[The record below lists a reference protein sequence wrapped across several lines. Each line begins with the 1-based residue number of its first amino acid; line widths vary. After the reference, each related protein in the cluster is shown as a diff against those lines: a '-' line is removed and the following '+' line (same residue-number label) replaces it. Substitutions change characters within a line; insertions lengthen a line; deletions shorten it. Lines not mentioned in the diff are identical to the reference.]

1 LQFHYNGPALPL
13 WLWHL
18 SLHLCL
24 QPGRFPSCTDVSQS
38 QVFYLPWPMSTAY
51 ISVPL
56 LFFRGPQTAS
66 MTTVPCSLH
75 CRCCIVSSH
84 PYPLSVQ
91 TGRFQRTTLWRETFS
106 LSISRVLPWA
116 LRYLRGQVFS
126 FVLFTSLSPLLA
138 TVCST

>member
-1 LQFHYNGPALPL
+1 
-13 WLWHL
+13 
-18 SLHLCL
+18 
-24 QPGRFPSCTDVSQS
+24 
-38 QVFYLPWPMSTAY
+38 
-51 ISVPL
+51 
-56 LFFRGPQTAS
+56 

-126 FVLFTSLSPLLA
+126 FILFTSLSPLLA